1 MERRV
6 NFLFIG
12 IIFFAIFAA
21 LVVFIIIMGRFN
33 FDDKHYKHYV
43 VYTTHDI
50 SGLGINTPVRYK
62 GIGIGGVTNISFDTK
77 QLGVVRIDVRI
88 KDVIPVREGSSL
100 VVDSQGLAGMSFLSL
115 RQNEGAP
122 FIKDEDKAVL
132 KFEPSLFG
140 RLGNKAD
147 QASAEILELL
157 KSMKVLLNENNLNST
172 GKIIGTIDRLSLD
185 LDELIKN
192 LNTQVSNGDYNIR
205 EVLNPL
211 MLRLNTSL
219 NYMDQFFKRGSN
231 VLEKFEKDP
240 YNTLFGEQKK

>member
-12 IIFFAIFAA
+12 IIFFTIFAA

-50 SGLGINTPVRYK
+50 SGLRINTSVRYK
-62 GIGIGGVTNISFDTK
+62 GIGVGGVTNISFDTK

-115 RQNEGAP
+115 KQNEGAP

-132 KFEPSLFG
+132 KFEPKHHKVCLFPVSHLSF
-140 RLGNKAD
+140 RF
-147 QASAEILELL
+147 QMHLL
-157 KSMKVLLNENNLNST
+157 V
-172 GKIIGTIDRLSLD
+172 
-185 LDELIKN
+185 
-192 LNTQVSNGDYNIR
+192 
-205 EVLNPL
+205 
-211 MLRLNTSL
+211 
-219 NYMDQFFKRGSN
+219 
-231 VLEKFEKDP
+231 
-240 YNTLFGEQKK
+240 TLHCKLFL